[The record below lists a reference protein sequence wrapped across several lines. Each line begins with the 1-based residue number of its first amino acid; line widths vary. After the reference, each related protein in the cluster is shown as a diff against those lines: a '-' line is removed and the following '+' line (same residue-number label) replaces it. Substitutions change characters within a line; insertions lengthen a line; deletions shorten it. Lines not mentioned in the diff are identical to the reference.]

1 MQAIP
6 NSTNAM
12 CSSLLKGAHISE
24 RKFRELVKLFSEDLT
39 AIQIAN
45 ITQLS
50 RITINQYLKK
60 IREKIAE
67 HCKTQLAPIL
77 IEVNDWPVTY
87 RFGII
92 QPIRDFI
99 TIPVAEGQSNS
110 GLLEFLAIADFKQWK
125 LHRLDVTPA
134 YNGRPVMDELSGFW
148 GLSKNRLQKFRGLQL
163 TSVYLHVKECEFRYN
178 NRHHNLQELV
188 LEILLKN

>member
-1 MQAIP
+1 MEPIP

-24 RKFRELVKLFSEDLT
+24 RKFRELINLFSEDLT

-50 RITINQYLKK
+50 RITINHYLKK
-60 IREKIAE
+60 IREKIAD
-67 HCKTQLAPIL
+67 HCITQLPSTLNESKNWPI
-77 IEVNDWPVTY
+77 TY

-92 QPIRDFI
+92 QPLHDFI
-99 TIPVAEGQSNS
+99 TIPVAYDNAYS
-110 GLLEFLAIADFKQWK
+110 GLFELLAIADFKQWK
-125 LHRLDVTPA
+125 LQRLDLSPA
-134 YNGRPVMDELSGFW
+134 SNGRPVMDELSGFW
-148 GLSKNRLQKFRGLQL
+148 GLSKNRLQKFRGLQQA
-163 TSVYLHVKECEFRYN
+163 SVYLHVKECEFRYN
-178 NRHHNLQELV
+178 NRHHNLQELL